1 MTKNLKLY
9 GVLAA
14 LCVLVVLFF
23 MRACQPRQQV
33 QNPAA
38 LQKSIIQLELQALNA
53 LAEMEAAQEA
63 ANKLILE
70 ADSLRHANQLLQQRH
85 GRQLAE
91 LRKKPPVAVTT
102 TNIKLAECDSAID
115 VGQSLMAENE
125 KQYAAIGELHNA
137 LDACQDAH
145 SKRDSMELLQ
155 DQRQLHTEQALA
167 KAEKKLDRQVKR
179 TRFWQGTTF
188 ALALNEARRWLFH

>member
-14 LCVLVVLFF
+14 LCVVVVLFF

-33 QNPAA
+33 QSPADV
-38 LQKSIIQLELQALNA
+38 QKSIIQLELQALNA

-63 ANKLILE
+63 ANKLTLE

-91 LRKKPPVAVTT
+91 LRKRPPVTVTT

-115 VGQSLMAENE
+115 VGQSLLAENE

-137 LDACQDAH
+137 LDACQAAH
-145 SKRDSMELLQ
+145 SKRDSMDLQQELLQ
-155 DQRQLHTEQALA
+155 VNLQEDLA
-167 KAEKKLDRQVKR
+167 KTETKLVRQVNR
-179 TRFWQGTTF
+179 TRFWQGTTLV
-188 ALALNEARRWLFH
+188 LALNEARRLFFR

>member
-14 LCVLVVLFF
+14 LCVVVVLFF

-33 QNPAA
+33 QTPADV
-38 LQKSIIQLELQALNA
+38 QKSIIQLELQALNA

-63 ANKLILE
+63 ANKLTLE
-70 ADSLRHANQLLQQRH
+70 ADSLRHANHLLQQRH

-91 LRKKPPVAVTT
+91 LRKRPPVMVTT

-115 VGQSLMAENE
+115 LGQSLLAENE
-125 KQYAAIGELHNA
+125 KQYEAIGELHNA
-137 LDACQDAH
+137 LDACQEAH
-145 SKRDSMELLQ
+145 SKRDSLEALQ
-155 DQRQLHTEQALA
+155 NQRQLHTEQALA
-167 KAEKKLDRQVKR
+167 KAEKKLDRQVHR
-179 TRFWQGTTF
+179 TRFWQGTTLV
-188 ALALNEARRWLFH
+188 LALNEARRLIFR